1 MSKNTFYGI
10 RLKPHHRIA
19 KSENTPPFMISSSEE
34 QLKFNAQIYFNG
46 SKALQ
51 RDYNNVKDW
60 FDNFDIVTIEMEF
73 PDE

>member
-10 RLKPHHRIA
+10 RLKPQHRID
-19 KSENTPPFMISSSEE
+19 KNENTPPFMISSSEE
-34 QLKFNAQIYFNG
+34 KLKFNAQIYFNG
-46 SKALQ
+46 AKDLQ
-51 RDYNNVKDW
+51 LNYNNVKDW